1 MNEKLKI
8 LFVDDEITLLESLRR
23 ATRSMRKEWDC
34 EFVSSGKEALRILS
48 DKPFDLVVSDM
59 RMPEMN
65 GAQFLRKVK
74 KQNPNTMRFILS
86 GQTEDK
92 AFFQSIG
99 AMHQFLSK
107 PCDFN
112 FLKGTINRGLSLR
125 RSLHNDKIKKLLLKI
140 DSLPSMPELYC
151 ELMEELQ
158 SDNSTLE
165 NVGNIIS
172 KDIGMTIKILQV
184 ANSAFF
190 GSPNSVS
197 TPVHAVQVLGLELIQ
212 SLVLGCQ
219 IFSKLN
225 LSNKN
230 ELLTG
235 KIWKHSINVAELAMA
250 LAKVEKVK
258 CDIENYSFTAGLLH
272 EIGKMIVLVNLPEMY
287 QEYLLK
293 LEADNRNELEI
304 EKEVFGSSCSQVGAY
319 LISLWGLPD
328 PIVEAIAYH
337 ETPSKCISKSP
348 SALTFVHVAN
358 VLVQGSVEGYI
369 QEIPDKLDQKYLEE
383 IGMLDRFSK
392 WKKILMEFDLEN
404 GG

>member
-1 MNEKLKI
+1 VNEKLKI
-8 LFVDDEITLLESLRR
+8 LFVDDETTLLQSLRR
-23 ATRSMRKEWDC
+23 AVRSMRKEWDC
-34 EFVSSGKEALRILS
+34 EFASSGKEALRTLS
-48 DKPFDLVVSDM
+48 DKPFDIVVSDM

-65 GAQFLRKVK
+65 GAQLLRKVK
-74 KQNPNTMRFILS
+74 KQNPNTMRFVLS

-92 AFFQSIG
+92 AFMQSVG

-112 FLKGTINRGLSLR
+112 FLKEAINRGLSLR
-125 RSLHNDKIKKLLLKI
+125 YSLHDDEIKKLLLKI

-172 KDIGMTIKILQV
+172 KDIGMTVKILQV

-190 GSPNSVS
+190 GASNRVS
-197 TPVHAVQVLGLELIQ
+197 SPVHAVQVLGLDLIQ
-212 SLVLGCQ
+212 SLVLSCQ
-219 IFSKLN
+219 IFSKSN
-225 LSNKN
+225 LSKKK
-230 ELLTG
+230 ELLAE
-235 KIWKHSINVAELAMA
+235 KIWKHSVNVAGLSTA

-258 CDIENYSFTAGLLH
+258 RDIENYSFTAGLLH
-272 EIGKMIVLVNLPEMY
+272 EVGKIVILDNLPEIY

-293 LEADNRNELEI
+293 LEADNRSELEI
-304 EKEVFGSSCSQVGAY
+304 EKEVFGSSCAQIGAY
-319 LISLWGLPD
+319 LIGLWGLPD
-328 PIVEAIAYH
+328 PIVEAIIYH
-337 ETPSKCISKSP
+337 ETPSKCISKTP

-358 VLVQGSVEGYI
+358 VLVQGAAEGPM
-369 QEIPDKLDQKYLEE
+369 QEVPDRLDQKYLEE